1 MGNITY
7 LASDAKLPYCRGCG
21 HALVV
26 RQLSQ
31 ALERLALSPGS
42 VALTTDIGCVGLADS
57 LFPYLHTVHTTHGR
71 STAMATGMALAEAM
85 LPATG
90 LKPIVMIGDGGAM
103 IGLLHLVHAAQL
115 NVDITVLVHNNFLF
129 GMTGGQHSAFTPL
142 NWITAT
148 TPEGNCIPPLDLLAL
163 LRTAHAGFLARQFA
177 TDSNLGAVIAE
188 AIAFPGFS
196 LVEILEICTG
206 YGTLRNKAT
215 GSALREVASRH
226 GYSIGRMK
234 AERERLTF
242 GVLYRHQ
249 RESRPAGKAPPPLP
263 ELAVKGDLANRVHTA
278 DDSKFQIQDSKK
290 LTADD
295 SKFQIQD
302 SKKLTADDSKFQIQ
316 DSKKLTS
323 DDSRFQIQDSEK
335 LHIVIA
341 GTAGEKV
348 QSSAALLCRVA
359 LSVGLYSTQKNDN
372 PVTQGS
378 GFSLSEICLSP
389 QPIEYTGMESV
400 DVVIGVSQDGWN
412 ELEANGTLAQLTP
425 RTLLLLDAELEISNP
440 TGRLLRQPFRREATP
455 KRAALAAIAF
465 WLGMEPVV
473 PSAAWD
479 AVIASLPVERREDV
493 SAALR
498 VGRNLAS
505 VRGVYAA

>member
-1 MGNITY
+1 
-7 LASDAKLPYCRGCG
+7 
-21 HALVV
+21 V
-26 RQLSQ
+26 
-31 ALERLALSPGS
+31 
-42 VALTTDIGCVGLADS
+42 LTTDIGCVGLADS

-71 STAMATGMALAEAM
+71 STAMATGMALAEAV

-196 LVEILEICTG
+196 LVEIVETCTG
-206 YGTLRNKAT
+206 YGTLKNKAP
-215 GSALREVASRH
+215 GSALREVVSGQ
-226 GYSIGRMK
+226 GYSIGRME
-234 AERERLTF
+234 AEQERATF
-242 GVLYRHQ
+242 GELYRHEI
-249 RESRPAGKAPPPLP
+249 ESRAPRNPAAEIPKLT
-263 ELAVKGDLANRVHTA
+263 VKGDITQSLHTESP
-278 DDSKFQIQDSKK
+278 DSRLEIQDFK
-290 LTADD
+290 
-295 SKFQIQD
+295 
-302 SKKLTADDSKFQIQ
+302 
-316 DSKKLTS
+316 
-323 DDSRFQIQDSEK
+323 K

-341 GTAGEKV
+341 GTAGERV
-348 QSSAALLCRVA
+348 QSSAALLCRAA

-389 QPIEYTGMESV
+389 QPVEYTGMESV

-425 RTLLLLDAELEISNP
+425 RTLLLLDAELEISSP
-440 TGRLLRQPFRREATP
+440 TGRVLRQPFRREATP
-455 KRAALAAIAF
+455 KRAALAAITF

-473 PSAAWD
+473 PSAAWE
-479 AVIASLPVERREDV
+479 AVVASLPVERREDV
-493 SAALR
+493 STALR
-498 VGRNLAS
+498 VGVSLA
-505 VRGVYAA
+505 RQGGVYAA

>member
-1 MGNITY
+1 MGNLTH
-7 LASDAKLPYCRGCG
+7 LAHDAKLPYCRGCG

-26 RQLSQ
+26 RQLSH
-31 ALERLALSPGS
+31 ALERLGLPPRS
-42 VALTTDIGCVGLADS
+42 VVLTTDIGCVGLADS

-71 STAMATGMALAEAM
+71 STAMATGMALAEAV

-103 IGLLHLVHAAQL
+103 IGLMHLVHAAQL

-148 TPEGNCIPPLDLLAL
+148 TPEGNRIPPLDLLAL
-163 LRTAHAGFLARQFA
+163 LQTAHAGFLARQFA
-177 TDSNLGAVIAE
+177 TDSNLDAVIAD

-206 YGTLRNKAT
+206 YGTLKNKLT
-215 GSALREVASRH
+215 GSALREVVSRQ
-226 GYSIGRMK
+226 GYSIGRME
-234 AERERLTF
+234 AEQERPTF
-242 GVLYRHQ
+242 GELYRQ
-249 RESRPAGKAPPPLP
+249 ERESRPAGKAPPQRP
-263 ELAVKGDLANRVHTA
+263 ELAVKGDLANPLHTA
-278 DDSKFQIQDSKK
+278 GDSKFH
-290 LTADD
+290 
-295 SKFQIQD
+295 
-302 SKKLTADDSKFQIQ
+302 
-316 DSKKLTS
+316 
-323 DDSRFQIQDSEK
+323 IQDSEK

-341 GTAGEKV
+341 GTAGERV
-348 QSSAALLCRVA
+348 QSSAALLCRAA
-359 LSVGLYSTQKNDN
+359 LSAELYSTQKNDN

-400 DVVIGVSQDGWN
+400 DVVIAVSQEGWN

-425 RTLLLLDAELEISNP
+425 KTLLLLDAELEISNP

-479 AVIASLPVERREDV
+479 AVVASLPVERREDV
-493 SAALR
+493 STALR
-498 VGRNLAS
+498 VGKNLAS
-505 VRGVYAA
+505 LGGVYAA